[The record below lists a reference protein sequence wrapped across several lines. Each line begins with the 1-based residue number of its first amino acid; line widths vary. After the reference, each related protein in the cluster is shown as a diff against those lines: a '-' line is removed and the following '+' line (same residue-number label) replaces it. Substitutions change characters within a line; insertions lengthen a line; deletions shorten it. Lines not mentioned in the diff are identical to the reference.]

1 VAVRA
6 PKRAVFLVAAL
17 VTAGLAG
24 CEYADDVGPA
34 PSGAAGSS
42 GSSTA
47 PPLPLRSADPA
58 LLAEMDRNMA
68 AVELLLADV
77 PVGAG
82 GAAGGISGR
91 SGAGG
96 GFAYNGVLTRAGT
109 YTVTAVCMGAAEAQ
123 LAVLSRGTAE
133 SSYAIDVP
141 CGEPVA
147 QQVELG
153 TGPVTAHLVSPDE
166 ERKFKGAVGAVRIS
180 DPAP

>member
-1 VAVRA
+1 MAVRA

-17 VTAGLAG
+17 LAAGLAG

-34 PSGAAGSS
+34 PSAGGRTGSGVAPTVPLSS
-42 GSSTA
+42 AG
-47 PPLPLRSADPA
+47 PA
-58 LLAEMDRNMA
+58 LMAEMDRNMA

-109 YTVTAVCMGAAEAQ
+109 YTVVAVCVGAAEAQ
-123 LAVLSRGTAE
+123 LAVLSRGTSE
-133 SSYAIDVP
+133 GSYAIDVP
-141 CGEPVA
+141 CGEPVT
-147 QQVELG
+147 QQLELG

-166 ERKFKGAVGAVRIS
+166 ERIYKAAVGAVRIS